1 MPEFSVQKVQKHE
14 RGGGGEKQNKT
25 KKQTKQKPK
34 TTTKKRKTKTKKTQK
49 TNKRKKEKKKT
60 QTPKTKKQNKTNT
73 QCSHNATNP
82 PQTFLVCLPWY
93 HQPGTVHW
101 TVRSC
106 WGYSAGGALHS
117 VQGSP
122 GVPDPWSWPW

>member
-1 MPEFSVQKVQKHE
+1 MKGEGEEKNKTKQKN
-14 RGGGGEKQNKT
+14 KQNKNPKQQQ
-25 KKQTKQKPK
+25 KKEKQKQKNPK
-34 TTTKKRKTKTKKTQK
+34 NKQKKKR
-49 TNKRKKEKKKT
+49 KKKT